1 MRINNML
8 RSHRS
13 GADGVVVYDET
24 LRHER
29 PPRPLISER
38 NLFLEVAATPPLG
51 GGECLQPRIR
61 RLLVHPVFRFDLDR
75 FELQEPHQSWLR
87 TSRLGHVLAF
97 SVVHF
102 DFG

>member
-51 GGECLQPRIR
+51 GGECLQPLFVAYSFIQFFGST
-61 RLLVHPVFRFDLDR
+61 LIDLNSR
-75 FELQEPHQSWLR
+75 SR
-87 TSRLGHVLAF
+87 TSPGFARLGLVTCLRL
-97 SVVHF
+97 V
-102 DFG
+102 